1 MARDSAFGFYYPGDL
16 EALEAA
22 GAKLIPIDMTKDIEL
37 PEIDGLFIGGGFPET
52 RMKALQD
59 NTRMRKSVRAT
70 IENGLPVYAE
80 CGGLMYLA
88 RSLTWK
94 DETCD
99 MVGVIPADVVLH
111 DKPQGRG
118 YVRLKETGNGPWPLL
133 DDDGNPGEIPA
144 HEFHYSSLENLD
156 GDPVFAYQ
164 VLRGHGIDGEH
175 DGLIYKNLLANYT
188 HLRDVSANRWA
199 QRFVG
204 FVRRHMNDESMT
216 TSHGK
221 RQSWT

>member
-1 MARDSAFGFYYPGDL
+1 
-16 EALEAA
+16 
-22 GAKLIPIDMTKDIEL
+22 
-37 PEIDGLFIGGGFPET
+37 
-52 RMKALQD
+52 
-59 NTRMRKSVRAT
+59 MRKSVRAT